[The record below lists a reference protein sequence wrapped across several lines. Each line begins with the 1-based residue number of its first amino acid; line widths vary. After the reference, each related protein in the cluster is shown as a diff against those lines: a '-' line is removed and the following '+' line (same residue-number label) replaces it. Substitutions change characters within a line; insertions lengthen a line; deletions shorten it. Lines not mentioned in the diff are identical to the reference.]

1 MSASFPTNGNGNGN
15 NANVTTQGAGTAAGN
30 LEIRR
35 NGNTIRV
42 GDYEIEITKDSMKVR
57 DLKTGKEFEVW
68 GDPHLHTGDGDK
80 MSFTEN
86 NMTITLPGGV
96 KITVVP
102 TEKDANGAAWIDRI
116 SIIAGDQGIMIDDVH
131 GTPTFGSIEDGQTID
146 GIDADGLLL
155 STGAEIDDIYA
166 GGREIV
172 GEDVNAPWNEHN
184 LDRIARIDFGS
195 SGGEG
200 ASTGGIGDKYDRLY
214 AILAKLEEMKDR
226 QLTRIGNL
234 LDKKERKDQLTA
246 QLGAWTSLGKD
257 EKDFPNKAELDRLSN
272 ANLESQLKREETEL
286 QRTESLLTQ
295 TTALISNLV
304 ANDGQTAMR
313 IIGNIRMG

>member
-1 MSASFPTNGNGNGN
+1 MSASFPTTGNGNGN
-15 NANVTTQGAGTAAGN
+15 NANVTTQGTASAAAN

-42 GDYEIEITKDSMKVR
+42 GDYEIVITKDSMKVR
-57 DLKTGKEFEVW
+57 DVKTGKTFEVW

-86 NMTITLPGGV
+86 NITINLPGGV

-116 SIIAGDQGIMIDDVH
+116 GIIAGDEGMMIHDVH
-131 GTPTFGSIEDGQTID
+131 GSPRFGQIR
-146 GIDADGLLL
+146 DAATVDSTDDDGLLL
-155 STGAEIDDIYA
+155 RTGAEIDDLFSGDREFV
-166 GGREIV
+166 GGDPNARW
-172 GEDVNAPWNEHN
+172 GEHDLDQLAQRGWLGGDDGNAM
-184 LDRIARIDFGS
+184 
-195 SGGEG
+195 
-200 ASTGGIGDKYDRLY
+200 TGDKYDRLY
-214 AILAKLEEMKDR
+214 AVLAKLEQMKER
-226 QLTRIGNL
+226 QLTRLGKL
-234 LDKKERKDQLTA
+234 LDDKEQKDTLQA
-246 QLGAWTSLGKD
+246 AKSEWISEGNSAES
-257 EKDFPNKAELDRLSN
+257 FPGNDRLEKLSE
-272 ANLESQLKREETEL
+272 ANLESQLKFAEMEL

-295 TTALISNLV
+295 TTTLISNLV